1 MQKLKQLL
9 SALFQFDVAFFNTF
23 KISPLPKLLWQG
35 KSRIF
40 VGFSMSANIMRV
52 KIEQSEDGEYYFSIP
67 DELQKNLS
75 WGEGDLI
82 EWVDNGNG
90 SWTLN
95 KLSQLDTLKLKAF
108 ETQGV
113 KAEYDRLSD
122 DSEFDI

>member
-1 MQKLKQLL
+1 
-9 SALFQFDVAFFNTF
+9 
-23 KISPLPKLLWQG
+23 
-35 KSRIF
+35 
-40 VGFSMSANIMRV
+40 MRV